1 MFRVDNEAL
10 GEAYEKR
17 QEIESELRDLD
28 KHLKTELDQL
38 DELSPVTEDRI
49 REFLEADDLDGFMAL
64 FTPEYLAERNSGTR
78 EGDTFYDL
86 EATEENWYNWEYEV
100 RAAWKSAQD
109 ERANIQDAEQRHYSA
124 ERTITQHLENG
135 DSEVLEAVELLN
147 GLPLDTR
154 ATMKGEGEEQSL
166 VSSLAL
172 PSGEDFSRE
181 DMEWARREVE
191 MDYFKRAR
199 EARTRWEN
207 MDPDEREALRAASR
221 ETLAAAA
228 ANLAASNESWKIN
241 NPTPEDVARLAGD
254 DYEIDAPAPIDPEA
268 LALGYDGNW
277 VARNKN
283 TGETW
288 EAPQFETIAMVIA
301 RDRGEIDVDRTP
313 DVSGGLPSRR
323 TAAEDVA
330 RDEGV
335 SLYALEGASLTGADY
350 WNAPLTG
357 TGQVWPPM
365 SRQGSY
371 DLMGGANYAGSEDFV
386 GTLSDAI
393 DQWMENRGGGPSGAR
408 TPLWGDGLEPDDPV
422 IWTYASDD
430 VDGDGIPLLTRS
442 DVEAAFEA
450 RGIPSGGDLDETRNR
465 DRIER
470 GPEDTRSAQEI
481 FDAEYTQGPTGEPG
495 ASSADFYSVDLDTLD
510 EEVQGARA
518 HYRAMVEEPEQDVI
532 SVEDQLGVGGEIE
545 SLHRTRPHELSDM
558 SIDELNKIGAFW
570 LEQPSAGSREH
581 SPPGRSIRQELEV
594 RDEVEKLRADFEG
607 SDRQRMISLRD
618 TLSGEFGI
626 GNHPQQ
632 DMIEQEFNDAV
643 IVFRALSRLA
653 EEGALDGVPGLSED
667 GEDVPDFKTQVKEFG
682 DNLYRGIGPAPGLER
697 GSPEAT
703 IALFGRGRYLK
714 ENHLQQ
720 ILDYPSPQTAALQ
733 DWKTTAWQMLAFR
746 ELARREARDF
756 DLNIPKEQRSQF
768 DRSLR
773 ARAALAPEPMGKEE
787 LVVLAMRRLRL
798 AEEERDEARL
808 GQRFGV
814 GLMGAVSD
822 RHYLDDIEGRP
833 RSESPT
839 PLFAE
844 GDEISKEDLLEVF
857 EGPLVRRPDE
867 ELHARA
873 METPEE
879 RRAGRRTAEKEA
891 DERLDEL
898 ISSIEESTAPRN
910 LFEEVP
916 GRDTPA
922 AFKPE
927 PGARRADAFMSR
939 RDSGFASH
947 RDMSKQRAA
956 RNPKDR
962 SLIKQSSPFFKIIYD
977 SLGVEIKK
985 ERDPVKRKA
994 LEKLKRSFEYFN
1006 SSSIRYGPD
1015 NPFQTSDGE
1024 LQIDNDAIPDI
1035 TDALF
1040 DVLGRWTR
1048 KSTVSEIDRK
1058 QALIDYL
1065 EAIDEVGGRTHPEVE
1080 SMMPL
1085 RIAAVEKFL
1094 QKLVE
1099 RGMDLL

>member
-1 MFRVDNEAL
+1 
-10 GEAYEKR
+10 
-17 QEIESELRDLD
+17 
-28 KHLKTELDQL
+28 
-38 DELSPVTEDRI
+38 
-49 REFLEADDLDGFMAL
+49 
-64 FTPEYLAERNSGTR
+64 
-78 EGDTFYDL
+78 
-86 EATEENWYNWEYEV
+86 
-100 RAAWKSAQD
+100 
-109 ERANIQDAEQRHYSA
+109 
-124 ERTITQHLENG
+124 
-135 DSEVLEAVELLN
+135 
-147 GLPLDTR
+147 
-154 ATMKGEGEEQSL
+154 
-166 VSSLAL
+166 
-172 PSGEDFSRE
+172 
-181 DMEWARREVE
+181 
-191 MDYFKRAR
+191 
-199 EARTRWEN
+199 
-207 MDPDEREALRAASR
+207 
-221 ETLAAAA
+221 
-228 ANLAASNESWKIN
+228 
-241 NPTPEDVARLAGD
+241 
-254 DYEIDAPAPIDPEA
+254 
-268 LALGYDGNW
+268 
-277 VARNKN
+277 
-283 TGETW
+283 
-288 EAPQFETIAMVIA
+288 
-301 RDRGEIDVDRTP
+301 
-313 DVSGGLPSRR
+313 
-323 TAAEDVA
+323 
-330 RDEGV
+330 
-335 SLYALEGASLTGADY
+335 
-350 WNAPLTG
+350 
-357 TGQVWPPM
+357 
-365 SRQGSY
+365 
-371 DLMGGANYAGSEDFV
+371 
-386 GTLSDAI
+386 
-393 DQWMENRGGGPSGAR
+393 
-408 TPLWGDGLEPDDPV
+408 
-422 IWTYASDD
+422 
-430 VDGDGIPLLTRS
+430 
-442 DVEAAFEA
+442 
-450 RGIPSGGDLDETRNR
+450 
-465 DRIER
+465 
-470 GPEDTRSAQEI
+470 
-481 FDAEYTQGPTGEPG
+481 
-495 ASSADFYSVDLDTLD
+495 
-510 EEVQGARA
+510 
-518 HYRAMVEEPEQDVI
+518 
-532 SVEDQLGVGGEIE
+532 
-545 SLHRTRPHELSDM
+545 
-558 SIDELNKIGAFW
+558 
-570 LEQPSAGSREH
+570 
-581 SPPGRSIRQELEV
+581 
-594 RDEVEKLRADFEG
+594 
-607 SDRQRMISLRD
+607 
-618 TLSGEFGI
+618 
-626 GNHPQQ
+626 
-632 DMIEQEFNDAV
+632 
-643 IVFRALSRLA
+643 VFRALSRLA